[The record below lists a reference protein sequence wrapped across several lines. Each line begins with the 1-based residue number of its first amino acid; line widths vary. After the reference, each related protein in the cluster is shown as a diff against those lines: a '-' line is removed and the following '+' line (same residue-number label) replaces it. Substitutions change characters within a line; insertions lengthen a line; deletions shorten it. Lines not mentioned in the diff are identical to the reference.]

1 MIVPFNMSRFIDLFI
16 DESRETLEKIEKLL
30 LAFEQNSA
38 VTAEEINDLFRYL
51 HTLKGNSSSI
61 GFLYF
66 SKLAHELEH
75 FLDAMRHETLIYSTE
90 IGESLIEGYELLNEI
105 LTLEIAKEINEELF
119 QNKCAPHLKN
129 LSAYLN
135 SDTQKDTIVVP
146 NESPLRS
153 REGETF
159 GFFKKVLK
167 TQNSPTLLENEPKVA
182 PKNSLLFEEQPKEA
196 PKESRSVGNASIRV
210 NLEKID
216 NLMNGIGE
224 LVIAMSMLEQYAD
237 NLTDQKIK
245 NGFNERIG
253 FLQHT
258 IRDLQDSVMS
268 TRMVPMEQVYSK
280 FPKVIRDIAKTL
292 HKEILFK
299 TSGSEVEIDKAMI
312 EGLSDPLMHIIRN
325 ACDHGIESS
334 EQRLRLGKPIEGT
347 IKIEATQANEQ
358 IVISIYDDGKGID
371 TEKVV
376 EKAISM
382 GILSKERAITLSHK
396 EKINLI
402 FEPGFTTTTDITD
415 LSGRGVG
422 MDVVRSNISHLGGTI
437 QIDST
442 LGEGSLFRLL
452 LPLTLA
458 IVDVLTVVIGNSHF
472 FLPLSVIIE
481 SLQPEMSMIQSMGN
495 KNNEVLVLRE
505 EAIPIIRLHDIFKI
519 ETSVKS
525 LSEGML
531 IIVRYGTSK
540 VAIFI
545 DIFLNQQQVVIKPI
559 DKNFKAIK
567 GFSGASIKG
576 DGSIALILDVVAITA
591 IYKHNKGIG

>member
-1 MIVPFNMSRFIDLFI
+1 VIAPFNMSRFIDLFI

-30 LAFEQNSA
+30 LALEQNIAITS
-38 VTAEEINDLFRYL
+38 EEINDLFRYL

-66 SKLAHELEH
+66 SKLAHELEN
-75 FLDAMRHETLIYSTE
+75 FLDAMRHEALLYTPQ
-90 IGESLIEGYELLNEI
+90 IGENLIEGYELLNEI

-119 QNKCAPHLKN
+119 QSKCSPYLII
-129 LSAYLN
+129 LRTYLN
-135 SDTQKDTIVVP
+135 APPPTQQSVILEKAP
-146 NESPLRS
+146 AHA

-167 TQNSPTLLENEPKVA
+167 PEIASPLLAIEPKMKA
-182 PKNSLLFEEQPKEA
+182 EPPTKE
-196 PKESRSVGNASIRV
+196 PHLVGNASIRV

-280 FPKVIRDIAKTL
+280 FPKLIRDIAKTL
-292 HKEILFK
+292 HKEIIFK
-299 TSGSEVEIDKAMI
+299 TSGNDVEIDKAMI

-325 ACDHGIESS
+325 ACDHGIEPSD
-334 EQRLRLGKPIEGT
+334 QRVQLGKPIEGT
-347 IKIEATQANEQ
+347 ITIEAMQANEQ
-358 IVISIYDDGKGID
+358 IIISIHDDGKGID
-371 TEKVV
+371 TQRIV
-376 EKAISM
+376 EKAIAM
-382 GILSKERAITLSHK
+382 NILTKDKALTLSHK

-422 MDVVRSNISHLGGTI
+422 MDVVRSNINRLGGSI

-481 SLQPEMSMIQSMGN
+481 SLQPQTSMIQSMGN
-495 KNNEVLVLRE
+495 KNNEILILRE
-505 EAIPIIRLHDIFKI
+505 EAIPIIRLHTIFNI
-519 ETSVKS
+519 ETPVKS

-540 VAIFI
+540 VALFI

-567 GFSGASIKG
+567 GFSGASIRG
-576 DGSIALILDVVAITA
+576 DGSIGLILDVVAITA
-591 IYKHNKGIG
+591 IYKHSKGIV

>member
-1 MIVPFNMSRFIDLFI
+1 VIAPFNMSRFIDLFI

-30 LAFEQNSA
+30 LALEQNIAITS
-38 VTAEEINDLFRYL
+38 EEINDLFRYL

-66 SKLAHELEH
+66 SKLAHELEN
-75 FLDAMRHETLIYSTE
+75 FLDAMRHEALLYTPQ
-90 IGESLIEGYELLNEI
+90 IGENLIEGYELLNEI

-119 QNKCAPHLKN
+119 QSKCSPYLII
-129 LSAYLN
+129 LRTYLN
-135 SDTQKDTIVVP
+135 APPPTQQSVILEKAPVHA
-146 NESPLRS
+146 

-167 TQNSPTLLENEPKVA
+167 PEIASPLLAIEPKTKA
-182 PKNSLLFEEQPKEA
+182 EPSTKE
-196 PKESRSVGNASIRV
+196 PHLVGNASIRV

-280 FPKVIRDIAKTL
+280 FPKLIRDIAKTL
-292 HKEILFK
+292 HKEIIFK
-299 TSGSEVEIDKAMI
+299 TSGNDVEIDKAMI

-325 ACDHGIESS
+325 ACDHGIEPSD
-334 EQRLRLGKPIEGT
+334 QRVQLGKPIEGT
-347 IKIEATQANEQ
+347 ITIEAMQANEQ
-358 IVISIYDDGKGID
+358 IIISIHDDGKGID
-371 TEKVV
+371 TQRIV
-376 EKAISM
+376 EKAIAM
-382 GILSKERAITLSHK
+382 NILTKDKALTLSHK

-422 MDVVRSNISHLGGTI
+422 MDVVRSNINRLGGSI

-481 SLQPEMSMIQSMGN
+481 SLQPQTSMIQSMGN
-495 KNNEVLVLRE
+495 KNNEILILRE
-505 EAIPIIRLHDIFKI
+505 EAIPIIRLHTIFNI
-519 ETSVKS
+519 ETPVKS

-540 VAIFI
+540 VALFI

-567 GFSGASIKG
+567 GFSGASIRG
-576 DGSIALILDVVAITA
+576 DGSIGLILDVVAITA
-591 IYKHNKGIG
+591 IYKHSKGIV